1 MSSFE
6 LEKSIDTVIPNAKV
20 SKDIF
25 AYLKQEGDTVQIE
38 IDQEYIFVPKDARM
52 DIVNKMYIKEYYDI
66 CFGTGYRV
74 QVAIGGVR
82 LQKHGILYAQYGFA
96 TLYYDDQ
103 GEVITID
110 FHTEMR

>member
-1 MSSFE
+1 MDSFE

-25 AYLKQEGDTVQIE
+25 AYLKQEGDTLHVE
-38 IDQEYIFVPKDARM
+38 IDQEYTFVPRDVHM
-52 DIVNKMYIKEYYDI
+52 DIVNKIYIKEYYDI

-74 QVAIGGVR
+74 QVAIGGVKQ
-82 LQKHGILYAQYGFA
+82 QKHGILYAQYGFA
-96 TLYYDDQ
+96 TLYYDAQ

-110 FHTEMR
+110 FHKEMR